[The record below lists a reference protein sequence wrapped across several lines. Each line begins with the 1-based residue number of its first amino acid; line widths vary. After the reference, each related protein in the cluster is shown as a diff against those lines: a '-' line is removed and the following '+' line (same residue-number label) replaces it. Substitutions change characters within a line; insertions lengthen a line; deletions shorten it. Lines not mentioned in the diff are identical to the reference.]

1 MSALGCSSCD
11 DERQILRA
19 LRVLLSDAG
28 FEVATAETAQE
39 ALDAVS
45 VRPPDAAILDLIL
58 PDGNGVDITRSIR
71 EWSEM
76 PIIVLSAVGDE
87 SEKVRALEAGAD
99 DYVTKPF
106 GPDELIARLRA
117 ALRRTGGAT
126 AEPVLRADGLDLD
139 QAAHRV
145 TCRRRGG
152 SPHADRVRPASRADA
167 QPRATDDPPDAASGG
182 LGTGLRGRHP
192 GPARS
197 RRQPPPQ
204 DRAGAEARHGYI
216 VTDPGVGYRFGA

>member
-1 MSALGCSSCD
+1 MLVCD

-19 LRVLLSDAG
+19 LRVLLREAG
-28 FEVATAETAQE
+28 FEVTTAETAQE
-39 ALDAVS
+39 ALDAVA

-58 PDGNGVDITRSIR
+58 PDGNGVDICRSIR

-117 ALRRTGGAT
+117 ALRRTGPLR
-126 AEPVLRADGLDLD
+126 AEPVLRADGLELDL
-139 QAAHRV
+139 AAHRV
-145 TCRRRGG
+145 TVDGEEVHLTPIEFDLLRALMRNRGRLMTHRMLLREVWGPAYEDDTQVLRVHVANLRRKIEPEPG
-152 SPHADRVRPASRADA
+152 SP
-167 QPRATDDPPDAASGG
+167 
-182 LGTGLRGRHP
+182 RH
-192 GPARS
+192 
-197 RRQPPPQ
+197 
-204 DRAGAEARHGYI
+204 I
-216 VTDPGVGYRFGA
+216 LTDPGIGYRFAG